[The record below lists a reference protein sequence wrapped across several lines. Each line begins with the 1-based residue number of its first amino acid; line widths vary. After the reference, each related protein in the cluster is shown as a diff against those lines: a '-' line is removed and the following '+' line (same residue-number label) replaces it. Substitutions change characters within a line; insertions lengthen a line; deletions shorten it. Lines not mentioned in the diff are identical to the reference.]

1 MDGLD
6 LSLKIMYRFP
16 RLILPLLPSL
26 FLVNCAWYSSDL
38 NVQFDPHSNPTDV
51 GNTSTSLHWYPKDVD
66 MDGIPLIYA
75 GERYHDGAGRLTFSI
90 VDSKRSLSAVVI
102 EEARIK
108 PSRDDDSWTILAQN
122 LTFRSGP
129 QDSWDISIPTD
140 LYTNDSPYTLR
151 IRGYTV
157 ETSGK
162 RYPFR
167 FVDQVSIARERE
179 LNSMWD
185 AMAF

>member
-1 MDGLD
+1 
-6 LSLKIMYRFP
+6 MYRFS

-26 FLVNCAWYSSDL
+26 FLVNCAWYRSDL

-51 GNTSTSLHWYPKDVD
+51 GNTSISLHWYPKDVD
-66 MDGIPLIYA
+66 VDSIPLVYA
-75 GERYHDGAGRLTFSI
+75 GERYHDGAGRLAFSI
-90 VDSKRSLSAVVI
+90 VDNNRRLSAVVI

-108 PSRDDDSWTILAQN
+108 PSSGDGSWTLLAQN
-122 LTFRSGP
+122 RTFRSGP
-129 QDSWDISIPTD
+129 QHSWDISIPTV
-140 LYTNDSPYTLR
+140 LYINESPYTLR

-167 FVDQVSIARERE
+167 FVDQVSMARERE
-179 LNSMWD
+179 LNSMWA